1 MYETKSVRKHKINI
15 TKANEEIIK
24 LINQKSFYGKP
35 LMIIVYIYYLFEQ
48 NNYLLYITKKNVQIR
63 CIFILENSELTSINN
78 FK

>member
-1 MYETKSVRKHKINI
+1 MIYETKSVRKHKINI

-48 NNYLLYITKKNVQIR
+48 NNY
-63 CIFILENSELTSINN
+63 IN
-78 FK
+78 